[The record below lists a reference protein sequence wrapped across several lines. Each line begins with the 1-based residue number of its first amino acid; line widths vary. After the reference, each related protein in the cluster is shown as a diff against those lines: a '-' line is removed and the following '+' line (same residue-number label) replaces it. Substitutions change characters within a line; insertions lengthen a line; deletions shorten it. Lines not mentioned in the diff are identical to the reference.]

1 MSLKYS
7 MSGIVALEGAIN
19 EVAKCLHLSDE
30 LNLRV
35 RVVKGVVQILML
47 ACKETTGERVV

>member
-1 MSLKYS
+1 MSE
-7 MSGIVALEGAIN
+7 IVAPEVAKN

-35 RVVKGVVQILML
+35 RAVKGVVQILML
-47 ACKETTGERVV
+47 GCDAATGERVV

>member
-7 MSGIVALEGAIN
+7 MLGIVALEGAIN